1 MNPFTFKGTDPA
13 ARCVE
18 FVPDFWEDKGWKVE
32 SIKRPAL
39 VHLLMSCI
47 HILTVLTITKSS
59 FNSRYG

>member
-39 VHLLMSCI
+39 VHL
-47 HILTVLTITKSS
+47 
-59 FNSRYG
+59 Y

>member
-47 HILTVLTITKSS
+47 RTLTMTKSS
-59 FNSRYG
+59 FNPCYG